1 MSANPNP
8 SHDGKPYQP
17 RRAPEPSSQQSHDDS
32 APEAEP
38 IISGSGGVGSM
49 DEDHEG
55 QDDTVMGMDAD
66 VAADP
71 HLMISAAQPISGNQL
86 TLSFQNEVYVF
97 DSVSPEKVRGF
108 LNFSSVRDFV

>member
-1 MSANPNP
+1 MSVNPNP

-17 RRAPEPSSQQSHDDS
+17 RRAPEPSPQQSQDDS

-38 IISGSGGVGSM
+38 IIAGSGGAVSM
-49 DEDHEG
+49 DDDHEG
-55 QDDTVMGMDAD
+55 QEDAVVGMDAD

-71 HLMISAAQPISGNQL
+71 HLMVSAAQPISGNQL

-108 LNFSSVRDFV
+108 LNFS

>member
-17 RRAPEPSSQQSHDDS
+17 RRAPEPSSQESHDDS

-38 IISGSGGVGSM
+38 IIAGSGVVSM
-49 DEDHEG
+49 DDDHEG
-55 QDDTVMGMDAD
+55 QDDAVVGMDAD
-66 VAADP
+66 VAVDP
-71 HLMISAAQPISGNQL
+71 HLMVSAAQPISGNQL

-108 LNFSSVRDFV
+108 LNFSSIRDFV